1 MMNSNKLSVV
11 KIGGSTI
18 DDWHKSIGQV
28 NEIISMGNSLV
39 IVHGGGKTVSDWGS
53 KLGIRPEFVKGL
65 RKTDSK
71 TLEVAIA
78 ILSGLVN
85 SKLVSFLNKNKINS
99 VGISGLSGNMIEA
112 EISDQDLGLVGEIKN
127 LNTDLVQNLL
137 NNDYVPVISPVGINQ
152 NSKNTGDSI
161 LNINAD
167 YVASEIAKN
176 LKANKL
182 IYQTDVDGIR
192 DGNGRI
198 ISKMTLTQAK
208 DLINSGIVVGGML
221 PKLESCINS
230 MQGVDRSHII
240 NGSDN
245 SLIEVFKGNRIGTE
259 IIN

>member
-1 MMNSNKLSVV
+1 MNSNKLSVI

-18 DDWHKSIGQV
+18 NDWNESIGQI
-28 NEIISMGNSLV
+28 NEIISMGNSIV

-65 RKTDSK
+65 RKTDTK

-78 ILSGLVN
+78 VLSGLVN

-99 VGISGLSGNMIEA
+99 VGISGLSGNMIKA
-112 EISDQDLGLVGEIKN
+112 EINNKDLGLVGEIKDLDTN
-127 LNTDLVQNLL
+127 LIEKLIKEN
-137 NNDYVPVISPVGINQ
+137 YVPVISPIGINH
-152 NSKNTGDSI
+152 NSKNEYENI

-167 YVASEIAKN
+167 FVASEIAKN

-192 DGNGRI
+192 DSKGRI
-198 ISKMTLTQAK
+198 ISKMTLSQAK

-245 SLIEVFKGNRIGTE
+245 SLVEVFKGNRIGTE

>member
-1 MMNSNKLSVV
+1 MTSNKLSVI

-18 DDWHKSIGQV
+18 NDWHKSVDQIR
-28 NEIISMGNSLV
+28 EIINMDNSLV

-85 SKLVSFLNKNKINS
+85 SKLVSFLNNNKINS
-99 VGISGLSGNMIEA
+99 VGISGLSGNLIKA
-112 EISDQDLGLVGEIKN
+112 EINNPDLGLVGEIKSLNIN
-127 LNTDLVQNLL
+127 LIRNLL
-137 NNDYVPVISPVGINQ
+137 KDKYIPVISPIGMNQ
-152 NSKNTGDSI
+152 NSKNNNDSI

-167 YVASEIAKN
+167 FVASEIARN

-192 DGNGRI
+192 DEKGRI
-198 ISKMTLTQAK
+198 ISKMTLAQAK
-208 DLINSGIVVGGML
+208 ELINSGIVVGGML

>member
-85 SKLVSFLNKNKINS
+85 SKLVSFLNKNKVRFI
-99 VGISGLSGNMIEA
+99 
-112 EISDQDLGLVGEIKN
+112 
-127 LNTDLVQNLL
+127 
-137 NNDYVPVISPVGINQ
+137 
-152 NSKNTGDSI
+152 
-161 LNINAD
+161 
-167 YVASEIAKN
+167 
-176 LKANKL
+176 
-182 IYQTDVDGIR
+182 
-192 DGNGRI
+192 
-198 ISKMTLTQAK
+198 
-208 DLINSGIVVGGML
+208 
-221 PKLESCINS
+221 
-230 MQGVDRSHII
+230 
-240 NGSDN
+240 
-245 SLIEVFKGNRIGTE
+245 
-259 IIN
+259 

>member
-1 MMNSNKLSVV
+1 MNSNKLSVI

-18 DDWHKSIGQV
+18 DDWNESIGQI
-28 NEIISMGNSLV
+28 NEIISMGNSIV

-65 RKTDSK
+65 RKTDTK

-78 ILSGLVN
+78 VLSGLVN

-99 VGISGLSGNMIEA
+99 VGISGLSGNVIKA
-112 EISDQDLGLVGEIKN
+112 EINKDLGLVGEIKDLDTN
-127 LNTDLVQNLL
+127 LIEKLIKEN
-137 NNDYVPVISPVGINQ
+137 YVPVISPIGINH
-152 NSKNTGDSI
+152 NSKNEYENI

-167 YVASEIAKN
+167 FVASEIAKN

-192 DGNGRI
+192 DSKGRI
-198 ISKMTLTQAK
+198 ISKMTLSQAK

-245 SLIEVFKGNRIGTE
+245 SLVEVFKGNRIGTE

>member
-1 MMNSNKLSVV
+1 MNENKLSVI

-18 DDWHKSIGQV
+18 NDWHKSIGQIY
-28 NEIISMGNSLV
+28 EIIKMGNSIV
-39 IVHGGGKTVSDWGS
+39 IVHGGGKTVSDWGA

-65 RKTDSK
+65 RKTDTK
-71 TLEVAIA
+71 TLEVAVA

-85 SKLVSFLNKNKINS
+85 SKLVSFLNKNSINS
-99 VGISGLSGNMIEA
+99 VGISGLSGNMIKA
-112 EISDQDLGLVGEIKN
+112 EITNQDLGFVGEIKN
-127 LNTDLVQNLL
+127 LNINLIESLV
-137 NNDYVPVISPVGINQ
+137 NDNYVPVVSPIGLNKSSINE
-152 NSKNTGDSI
+152 NDSI

-167 YVASEIAKN
+167 FVASEIARN
-176 LKANKL
+176 LKADKL

-192 DGNGRI
+192 DDKGRI
-198 ISKMTLTQAK
+198 ISKMTLAQAK

-245 SLIEVFKGNRIGTE
+245 SLIEVFKGNRTGTE